1 MKNPYK
7 PQSLRWKLVEG
18 DWEDLTPSQI
28 AEVLDCTPQ
37 AVHKALRVIEEGG
50 GIEVP
55 YVKGRPGRPRK
66 DFESVN

>member
-50 GIEVP
+50 HRGPLCQGQAGQAPE
-55 YVKGRPGRPRK
+55 G
-66 DFESVN
+66 F

>member
-50 GIEVP
+50 IEVP

>member
-1 MKNPYK
+1 M
-7 PQSLRWKLVEG
+7 EG

-50 GIEVP
+50 IEVP